1 MQTMLETVE
10 EHAWVYVVDMA
21 DTLPQAHNIPASQWL
36 QVIGAQE
43 RQRLAVT
50 KQVERLCAIAWE
62 QAADRYGPESQSAV
76 QASVKLQKAAAD
88 FEKTVAQVLT
98 GIKQVLTDE

>member
-1 MQTMLETVE
+1 MQTMLDTVE
-10 EHAWVYVVDMA
+10 DHSWVYVTDMA
-21 DTLPQAHNIPASQWL
+21 DALPQAHNIPASQWL
-36 QVIGAQE
+36 QVVGKQE

-62 QAADRYGPESQSAV
+62 QAADRYGPESQPAV

-88 FEKTVAQVLT
+88 FEKTVAQVLVR
-98 GIKQVLTDE
+98 IKQVLADE